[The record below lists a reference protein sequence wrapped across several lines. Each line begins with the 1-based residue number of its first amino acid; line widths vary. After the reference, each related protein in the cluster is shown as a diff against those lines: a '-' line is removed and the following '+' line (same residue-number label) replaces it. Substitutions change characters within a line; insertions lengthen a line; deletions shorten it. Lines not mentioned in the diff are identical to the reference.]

1 MMRNA
6 YRIYAVH
13 IYGVAIMIFGIDD
26 GNYNCKAF
34 GRSGQEDTMS
44 AVPSLVRKGL
54 SRNRSAIDVS
64 GLNGAG
70 YDSSTFIIDGSVY
83 STGDV
88 KNDSKRSHDRE
99 YGASAENLAVVH
111 NVLHKAGMSGQD
123 VNIMTGL
130 PFKYYYTPSGD
141 VNKELVDRKKQMFSN
156 PVEDHDGGRAPV
168 HILKHNIMAQ
178 GEAAYFDL
186 LIDIEY
192 QRQSGG
198 LKIIGKPN
206 SEIMNSNVLI
216 LDIGG
221 GTTDPVFIKK
231 GGVIDH
237 SRSGTFEYAG
247 YKMISDMEDMV
258 KSSFGI
264 TSELGRDKY
273 QQAIITGELAIN
285 AKRIVDVREIRDEL
299 VEQNFDTIYEKMVAI
314 VQGVEDVDI
323 VAPVGGST
331 LFFAEAIKR
340 RMKDNYIIDVVLPIY
355 ANPRGMFKRLYLAS
369 NAKK

>member
-1 MMRNA
+1 
-6 YRIYAVH
+6 
-13 IYGVAIMIFGIDD
+13 MIFGIDD
-26 GNYNCKAF
+26 GNYNCKAY

-44 AVPSLVRKGL
+44 VVPSLVRKGL
-54 SRNRSAIDVS
+54 SRNRSAIDVA
-64 GLNGAG
+64 GLNGSG
-70 YDSSTFIIDGSVY
+70 HDSSTFHIEGSVY

-99 YGASAENLAVVH
+99 YGASAENLSVVH

-141 VNKELVDRKKQMFSN
+141 VNKELVDRKKQMFRNS
-156 PVEDHDGGRAPV
+156 VEDVDGARLPV
-168 HILKHNIMAQ
+168 NIIKHNVMAQ

-192 QRQSGG
+192 QRLSSGF
-198 LKIIGKPN
+198 KITGKPN
-206 SEIMNSNVLI
+206 KEILNSNVLI

-237 SRSGTFEYAG
+237 SRSGTFEHAG
-247 YKMISDMEDMV
+247 YKMISEMEDMV
-258 KSSFGI
+258 KSNFGI

-273 QQAIITGELAIN
+273 EQAIVTGELIIN
-285 AKRIVDVREIRDEL
+285 AKRIVDVTEIRDEL
-299 VEQNFDTIYEKMVAI
+299 VEQHFETIYEKMVGI
-314 VQGVEDVDI
+314 VQGIEDVDI
-323 VAPVGGST
+323 IAPVGGTT
-331 LFFAEAIKR
+331 LFFVDAIKR
-340 RMKDNYIIDVVLPIY
+340 RMKDNNVVDVSLPIY
-355 ANPRGMFKRLYLAS
+355 ANPRGMYKRLYLATNS
-369 NAKK
+369 KK